1 MKKRGRKKTKVLKDK
16 TIAQNTIKVDAEKEC
31 GYCSNS
37 AKYVTTTNLGWEQ
50 SVCAFHLVQYGK
62 QIDV

>member
-1 MKKRGRKKTKVLKDK
+1 MINKKIDMMSQFENV
-16 TIAQNTIKVDAEKEC
+16 IKVDAEKEC
-31 GYCSNS
+31 AYCSNS

>member
-1 MKKRGRKKTKVLKDK
+1 MINKKIDMMSQFENV
-16 TIAQNTIKVDAEKEC
+16 IKVGDEKEC
-31 GYCSNS
+31 AYCSNS

-50 SVCAFHLVQYGK
+50 FVCALHLVQYGK